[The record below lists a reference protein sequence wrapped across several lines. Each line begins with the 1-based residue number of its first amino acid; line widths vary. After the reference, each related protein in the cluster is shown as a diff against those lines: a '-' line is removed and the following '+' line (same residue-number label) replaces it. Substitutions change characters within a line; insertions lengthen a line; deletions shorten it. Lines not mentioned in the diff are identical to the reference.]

1 MQLGVVLTLAACAA
15 GSGRQGT
22 EIVVSGTGPADPVQS
37 GSNAVFLM
45 TVKNTG
51 PYDASDI
58 KLIDNVGNQLKLVS
72 ITCTAAGGATCPST
86 PSVEMT
92 NLSLPNG
99 GSLLFTVTV
108 QLDTGATG
116 TIQNTMTASFA
127 EEIDPTQDSSS
138 ATGTAFSI
146 VTNVIVSGT
155 GPTGTLVGGAP
166 AVFVM
171 TVTNNGPDA
180 TEAFNV
186 YDNVGNGLA
195 LNGITCTASG
205 GATCPTTVGV
215 LTAIPTLPSGGILT
229 FTVDTTIGTNVNGTV
244 SNELVA
250 DVKTNPTPT
259 SDTFYA
265 TATVVTADL
274 AVSGTAPSGPLLG
287 GTSSAFTMV
296 VTNKGPGT
304 AENIAISNALS
315 TGITASGS
323 VSCVA
328 SGGATCPTTL
338 GQTMT
343 LASMPNAGVLTFT
356 FPFTVNA
363 GTSGQIT
370 DTLTVSSTTDAR
382 GNQSATVGVGSGS
395 SNVTVTETTPTGS
408 AQVSAGTSAVFV
420 AVVANT
426 GPSAASN
433 VAVSYALTGS
443 AGTVAT
449 VACTGN
455 AADACPGTLGP
466 NMVIPTLGVGRSET
480 FTFTVPANLVVTGN
494 GPIINTVTVSAVGNI
509 DTTQDVASFTV
520 VPINSANGTYQV
532 FAADGNQYTMT
543 VNIDA
548 LTYTITGNTLT
559 APITATFLP
568 APLPPD
574 PNAGDYVVS
583 GIKKFRVA
591 TDLLVGSEDFGNGLI
606 PYLAARVFGSTLQQ
620 LNSTSGGQYD
630 LVTLTI
636 PAGGGPATTAA
647 GTARV
652 SGNTLAICQQPLAVS
667 LTQNC
672 PTTPTNYLQSYALS
686 INGNIYTG
694 TNTQTAV
701 QFNFQEAIIGA
712 TVALVSANGVASDGS
727 SQLIIGLP
735 DSSALAGGTT
745 QGPSTT
751 GDLAAS
757 ADWVTLSLTNITY
770 SESGTLGSTPAP
782 LSLVHIA
789 SNGGP
794 FSMLK
799 SSPAQI
805 YVMQASP
812 LAIAFGD
819 PAGSDN
825 GLLQITVP

>member
-672 PTTPTNYLQSYALS
+672 PSTPTNYLQSYALS

-825 GLLQITVP
+825 GLLQLTVP

>member
-328 SGGATCPTTL
+328 SGGATCPATL

-672 PTTPTNYLQSYALS
+672 PSTPTNYLQSYALS

-825 GLLQITVP
+825 GLLQLTVP